1 MAILKTHSDLYI
13 DKKFISKT
21 DPKKLQIEY
30 KRKEEELKE
39 LEENCLFENMD
50 KETYQRVK
58 ESILEKIKE
67 IDFQSDELEKSK
79 KRIIKKH

>member
-1 MAILKTHSDLYI
+1 
-13 DKKFISKT
+13 
-21 DPKKLQIEY
+21 
-30 KRKEEELKE
+30 
-39 LEENCLFENMD
+39 MD